1 MLWREYR
8 KWMYE
13 HTKGRNQKTTLRL
26 FADDELT
33 GYLDQEID
41 TALAEMITRALE
53 TDVVLQ
59 QRVQSLDVFAK
70 DIAVAFDGMLAS
82 APMMPHMNKP
92 IPTSA
97 FTNWRSLAAVAA
109 ALVIGMLFGILAL
122 IEAIR
127 HVIIGWDMLLH
138 TKRYM

>member
-1 MLWREYR
+1 
-8 KWMYE
+8 MYE

-59 QRVQSLDVFAK
+59 QRVQSLDVFAE
-70 DIAVAFDGMLAS
+70 DIAVAFDGVLAS
-82 APMMPHMNKP
+82 APMMPHMNNP
-92 IPTSA
+92 TPTSD
-97 FTNWRSLAAVAA
+97 FMNWRSLAAVAA
-109 ALVIGMLFGILAL
+109 ALVIGMLFGTLAL

-127 HVIIGWDMLLH
+127 HVKIGWDMLLH